1 MATTDQI
8 IYSQASLQDFSECQR
23 RFYYRYL
30 RQLSWPAAEAEPVLE
45 MEALRQAGE
54 DFHRLAYQYLT
65 GLPAKQIES
74 QSIVSGEIQTWWA
87 NFLELGISPDS
98 PDLYP
103 ETRLSVQVDGVKLI
117 AKFDLIQ
124 IDTQGQATIYDWKTT
139 RGIPSR
145 ESLAARWQTIV
156 YPFVLAGAGAA
167 LNGGKP
173 IAAEDIRMVYWFA
186 NFPDQPVEFSYSG
199 EKMDADREAIGSL
212 LGEIRPREDIEDF
225 PLTPDVSKCRFC
237 VYRSLCDR
245 GESAGL
251 HPDLEYEQQV
261 DFDLDFDQIQEIE
274 F

>member
-1 MATTDQI
+1 MAKSDQI

-54 DFHRLAYQYLT
+54 DFHRLVYQFLT
-65 GLPAKQIES
+65 GVPVGQIEN
-74 QSIVSGEIQTWWA
+74 QAFVSGEIKTWWA
-87 NFLELGISPDS
+87 NFLELGISPGT
-98 PDLYP
+98 PGLFP
-103 ETRLSVQVDGVKLI
+103 ETRLAVQVDGLKLI

-124 IDTQGQATIYDWKTT
+124 IDGEGQVTIFDWKTT
-139 RGIPSR
+139 RGQPSR

-156 YPFVLAGAGAA
+156 YPYVLAGAGAT
-167 LNGGKP
+167 LTGSKP
-173 IAAEDIRMVYWFA
+173 VNPENIRMVYWFA
-186 NFPDQPVEFSYSG
+186 NFPDRPVEFSYSN
-199 EKMDADREAIGSL
+199 ERMDADREAIQSL
-212 LGEIRPREDIEDF
+212 LGEIQARTDIEDF
-225 PLTPDVSKCRFC
+225 PLTPDVSRCRFC
-237 VYRSLCDR
+237 VYRSLCNR

>member
-65 GLPAKQIES
+65 GIPAKQIES
-74 QSIVSGEIQTWWA
+74 QSIVSGEIKTWWT
-87 NFLELGISPDS
+87 NFLDLGISPGS
-98 PDLYP
+98 PGLYP
-103 ETRLSVQVDGVKLI
+103 ETRLSVQVGGVKLI

-124 IDTQGQATIYDWKTT
+124 VDEQGKATIYDWKTT
-139 RGIPSR
+139 LGLPSR

-173 IAAEDIRMVYWFA
+173 LAAGNIRMVYWFA
-186 NFPDQPVEFSYSG
+186 NFPDQPVEFSYSS
-199 EKMDADREAIGSL
+199 EKMDADREAIETL
-212 LGEIRPREDIEDF
+212 LSEIRARADIADF
-225 PLTPDVSKCRFC
+225 PLTPDINKCRFC

-251 HPDLEYEQQV
+251 NPDLEYEQQV